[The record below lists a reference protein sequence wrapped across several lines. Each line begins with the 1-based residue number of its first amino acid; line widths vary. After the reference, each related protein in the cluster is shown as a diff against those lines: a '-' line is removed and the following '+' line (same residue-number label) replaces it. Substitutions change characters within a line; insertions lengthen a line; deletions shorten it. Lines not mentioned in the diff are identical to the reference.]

1 MRILTIANHKGGTG
15 KTATTRTLGDVL
27 ARKGYK
33 VLLVDL
39 DPQSSLTTSCGYS
52 EADPNLTDVIGGSDP
67 GNKTIK
73 EIILHI
79 SDNLDLAPSIL
90 AMAKTEIDIYSRLS
104 REYIV
109 KKMLEGIANKYDLC
123 LIDCPPSLS
132 LLVINA
138 LAASEAVL
146 VPTQPMPIDIAGVK
160 MFLETINIV
169 RDSLNPDL
177 SILGIL
183 PTFYDDRL
191 NTHKAGIKAMNKA
204 GWPVLPV
211 MIGRSV
217 RVGESAALGESIIT
231 FEPGNPQA
239 AAYEELGGLIE
250 LWLKKT
256 S

>member
-27 ARKGYK
+27 AAKGYK

-52 EADPNLTDVIGGSDP
+52 EAEPNLTDVIGGTQP
-67 GNKTIK
+67 GTKKLK
-73 EIILHI
+73 EIII
-79 SDNLDLAPSIL
+79 TIADNLDLAASNL
-90 AMAKTEIDIYSRLS
+90 AMAKTEIDIFSRLS
-104 REYIV
+104 RETIV
-109 KKMLEGIANKYDLC
+109 KTMLAEVSKSYDIA

-138 LAASEAVL
+138 LTASEAVL
-146 VPTQPMPIDIAGVK
+146 IPAQPMPVDVAGVK
-160 MFLETINIV
+160 LFLETVNQIREN
-169 RDSLNPDL
+169 LNPQL

-191 NTHKAGIKAMNKA
+191 NTHKSGIKAMTAA

-211 MIGRSV
+211 KIGRSV
-217 RVGESAALGESIIT
+217 RVGESAALGESVMT

-256 S
+256 K